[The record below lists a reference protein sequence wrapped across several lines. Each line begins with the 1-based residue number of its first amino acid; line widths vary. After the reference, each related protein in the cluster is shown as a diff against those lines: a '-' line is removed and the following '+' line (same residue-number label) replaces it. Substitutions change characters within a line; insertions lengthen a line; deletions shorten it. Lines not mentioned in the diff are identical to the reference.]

1 MVDSVRGD
9 LPARAQGAPIGF
21 RSRTTID
28 ESPDALRRVRLA
40 AARAKEG
47 DRDALRFLYVQY
59 SHNIYG
65 YVRSIVHDDHEAE
78 DVTQQVFA
86 KLMTAIVKYDERG
99 VPFFAWLLR
108 MARNVAIDQL
118 RANRLTPTENVL
130 DPDTSSGADLD
141 RAETVRTA
149 LAALPDEQRRVV
161 LLRHVVGLTPGEIA
175 DQMGR
180 TESSIHGLHH
190 RGRRALQHELRRL
203 DSMPVTR
210 PAQPALVAA

>member
-1 MVDSVRGD
+1 M
-9 LPARAQGAPIGF
+9 
-21 RSRTTID
+21 
-28 ESPDALRRVRLA
+28 LRRVKLA

-47 DRDALRFLYVQY
+47 DREALRFLYVQY

-78 DVTQQVFA
+78 DITQQVFA

-161 LLRHVVGLTPGEIA
+161 VLRHVVGLTPGEIA

-210 PAQPALVAA
+210 QRQPALVAA